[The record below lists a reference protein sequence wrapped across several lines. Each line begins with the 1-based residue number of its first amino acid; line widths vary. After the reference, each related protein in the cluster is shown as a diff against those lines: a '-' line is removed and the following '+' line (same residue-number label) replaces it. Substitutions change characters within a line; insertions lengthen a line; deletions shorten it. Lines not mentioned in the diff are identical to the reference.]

1 MSREHYRGSAY
12 AVQQL
17 MKLAEKDCAEGGE
30 IKPALRKWKVANP
43 AKVLIGGFKAR
54 VLRLKRVN

>member
-1 MSREHYRGSAY
+1 M
-12 AVQQL
+12 